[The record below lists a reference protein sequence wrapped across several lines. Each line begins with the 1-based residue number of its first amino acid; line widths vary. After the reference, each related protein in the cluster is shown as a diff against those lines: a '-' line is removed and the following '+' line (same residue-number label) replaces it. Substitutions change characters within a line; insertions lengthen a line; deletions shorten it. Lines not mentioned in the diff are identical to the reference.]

1 MSVSMDRTHRLG
13 KRLKIREYFLIKSFS
28 TRSIFKKKQTHFQI
42 ISVVSLI
49 NSGISL
55 IFSDVLRINTDD
67 LKTDKDN
74 TKNSF
79 ATNNKNPSMSDDFD

>member
-13 KRLKIREYFLIKSFS
+13 KRLKIRDYFFIKSFS
-28 TRSIFKKKQTHFQI
+28 SCSIFKKKQTYFLI

-49 NSGISL
+49 NGGISL
-55 IFSDVLRINTDD
+55 IIRDVLRINTDD
-67 LKTDKDN
+67 LKIDEDN

-79 ATNNKNPSMSDDFD
+79 ATNNKNPSMRDDSD

>member
-28 TRSIFKKKQTHFQI
+28 TRSIFKKKQTHFLI

-49 NSGISL
+49 NGSVSL
-55 IFSDVLRINTDD
+55 IIRDVLRINTDD
-67 LKTDKDN
+67 LKTDVGN
-74 TKNSF
+74 MKNSF
-79 ATNNKNPSMSDDFD
+79 ATNNKNPSMRNDFD